1 MRLSEE
7 LRHRVRED
15 LGLLAPFS
23 RGQDITIRNCWHF
36 STDGNFSSV
45 LFQDE
50 TDFIDGMNRVCIVSM
65 KHKVVILA
73 FVLMDNHLH
82 FILHGDL
89 TECIIF
95 MQDYIRRTSVAFHQ
109 RHGVSHIFK
118 GVPVNHQAVTTDRYL
133 KTAICYVF
141 KNPPCAGT
149 RFMGWNYHWGSGG
162 MYFRM
167 DERWSSSKRIQH
179 GSGPGSGPNEYDEAS
194 PRSEPAVANSTSD
207 MSKNQR
213 KRYFKTNAAIPDGL
227 ALHEGI
233 VLPYE
238 YVAVDIVEELFRST
252 RSFNYFM
259 CITKEDEIEKKGG
272 YISRLSIPDN
282 ELRQCRDELLKE
294 RFGKGIRML
303 GTDERLLLGKLLKRK
318 YNCSTKQISRMV
330 SLAYSQIKDLL

>member
-149 RFMGWNYHWGSGG
+149 RFMGWNYPWGSGG

-227 ALHEGI
+227 AMHEGI

-303 GTDERLLLGKLLKRK
+303 GTDERLLRGKLLKRK
-318 YNCSTKQISRMV
+318 
-330 SLAYSQIKDLL
+330 

>member
-149 RFMGWNYHWGSGG
+149 RFMGWNYPWGAACTSGWMKDG
-162 MYFRM
+162 PLRKGFSTEADRGLGQMNM
-167 DERWSSSKRIQH
+167 TKRVQ
-179 GSGPGSGPNEYDEAS
+179 GRNKPS
-194 PRSEPAVANSTSD
+194 PTQQAT
-207 MSKNQR
+207 
-213 KRYFKTNAAIPDGL
+213 
-227 ALHEGI
+227 
-233 VLPYE
+233 
-238 YVAVDIVEELFRST
+238 
-252 RSFNYFM
+252 
-259 CITKEDEIEKKGG
+259 
-272 YISRLSIPDN
+272 
-282 ELRQCRDELLKE
+282 
-294 RFGKGIRML
+294 
-303 GTDERLLLGKLLKRK
+303 
-318 YNCSTKQISRMV
+318 
-330 SLAYSQIKDLL
+330 

>member
-118 GVPVNHQAVTTDRYL
+118 GVPVNHQAVPSL
-133 KTAICYVF
+133 LSQKAVF
-141 KNPPCAGT
+141 
-149 RFMGWNYHWGSGG
+149 
-162 MYFRM
+162 
-167 DERWSSSKRIQH
+167 Q
-179 GSGPGSGPNEYDEAS
+179 
-194 PRSEPAVANSTSD
+194 
-207 MSKNQR
+207 
-213 KRYFKTNAAIPDGL
+213 
-227 ALHEGI
+227 
-233 VLPYE
+233 
-238 YVAVDIVEELFRST
+238 
-252 RSFNYFM
+252 
-259 CITKEDEIEKKGG
+259 
-272 YISRLSIPDN
+272 
-282 ELRQCRDELLKE
+282 
-294 RFGKGIRML
+294 
-303 GTDERLLLGKLLKRK
+303 
-318 YNCSTKQISRMV
+318 
-330 SLAYSQIKDLL
+330 

>member
-149 RFMGWNYHWGSGG
+149 RFMGWNYPWGSGG

-167 DERWSSSKRIQH
+167 DGPLRKGFSTEADRGLGQMNMTKRVQ
-179 GSGPGSGPNEYDEAS
+179 GRNQPS
-194 PRSEPAVANSTSD
+194 PTQQAT
-207 MSKNQR
+207 
-213 KRYFKTNAAIPDGL
+213 
-227 ALHEGI
+227 
-233 VLPYE
+233 
-238 YVAVDIVEELFRST
+238 
-252 RSFNYFM
+252 
-259 CITKEDEIEKKGG
+259 
-272 YISRLSIPDN
+272 
-282 ELRQCRDELLKE
+282 
-294 RFGKGIRML
+294 
-303 GTDERLLLGKLLKRK
+303 
-318 YNCSTKQISRMV
+318 
-330 SLAYSQIKDLL
+330 